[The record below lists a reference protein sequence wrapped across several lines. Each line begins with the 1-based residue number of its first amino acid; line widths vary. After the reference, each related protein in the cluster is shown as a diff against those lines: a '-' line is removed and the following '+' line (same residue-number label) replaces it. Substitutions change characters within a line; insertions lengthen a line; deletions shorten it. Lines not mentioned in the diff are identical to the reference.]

1 MTRLASGDR
10 SAFHPVFEAL
20 WPVVRRFVSAQL
32 QPAEADD
39 VAQAAL
45 LKVFER
51 AADFD
56 PDADALSWALG
67 IAAWQVRTARCR
79 VHRRGEGALEPALA
93 LADARPSPEDAVI
106 AADLERELQLVLG
119 ELRAPDLE
127 TLTLL
132 ARGERPRG
140 PTFRKRVERSL
151 ARLRTAWS
159 FRHGPR

>member
-10 SAFHPVFEAL
+10 SAFHPVFDAL
-20 WPVVRRFVSAQL
+20 LPVLKRFVSRQL
-32 QPAEADD
+32 AEAEADD

-67 IAAWQVRTARCR
+67 ITAWQVRTSRCR
-79 VHRRGEGALEPALA
+79 AQRRSESSLEPALA
-93 LADARPSPEDAVI
+93 LADARPSPEDALI
-106 AADLERELQLVLG
+106 FADLEHALHEVLG
-119 ELRAPDLE
+119 ELKPLDLE
-127 TLTLL
+127 TLHLL

-159 FRHGPR
+159 SRHG